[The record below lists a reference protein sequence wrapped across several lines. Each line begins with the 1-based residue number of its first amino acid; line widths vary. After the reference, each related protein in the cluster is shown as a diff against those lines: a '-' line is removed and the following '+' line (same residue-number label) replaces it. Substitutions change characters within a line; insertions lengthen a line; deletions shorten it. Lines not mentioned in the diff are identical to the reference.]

1 MNNSN
6 PQENDFSKL
15 RNKAEGK
22 LKQRGTKP
30 AKGTHADL
38 EHELNVHEI
47 ELQMQNL
54 ELIATQER
62 LTAAL
67 KEYEELFELSPVGYF
82 ILDKNSLI
90 KKVNKRGCVQLGLNK
105 AQLIGKPFSTFIHT
119 EFHQDNFYRHKNL
132 VIEEGTLELM
142 ECEIE
147 KKDGPVFSAL
157 IKSTIVNDEQS
168 SFKHLLSMVND
179 VTHIKEH
186 EHEVET
192 ALIKEKELNELKSR
206 FIAMASHEFRTP
218 LSAVLSSTALVERYA
233 QMGQDEQMHKH
244 LSRIKASIK
253 DLVSILDEFLSIE
266 KLESGK
272 VEITRRNFNLPE
284 FCEDVVEEVRSIMRK
299 GQNIIY
305 KHIGDEEI
313 KEDKIIIQHV
323 LLNLLSNACKYSGE
337 DKEINLSTMVT
348 DNKISMKIKDN
359 GIGIPEDEQNNIFS
373 RFFRAQNAVAIQG
386 TGLGLNI
393 VKRYVELINGTID
406 FTSKTNEG
414 TTFTVEL
421 PKISCL

>member
-6 PQENDFSKL
+6 SQENDFSKL
-15 RNKAEGK
+15 RKKAEEK
-22 LKQRGTKP
+22 LKQRGTRS
-30 AKGTHADL
+30 AKRPCAEI

-47 ELQMQNL
+47 ELQMQNS
-54 ELIATQER
+54 ELIATQEK
-62 LTAAL
+62 LTTTL
-67 KEYEELFELSPVGYF
+67 KEYEELFEFSPVGYF
-82 ILDKNSLI
+82 ILDRNGLI
-90 KKVNKRGCVQLGLNK
+90 KKVNKLGCNKLGIDR

-132 VIEEGTLELM
+132 VIEEGTLEVM
-142 ECEIE
+142 ECEII
-147 KKDGPVFSAL
+147 KKDGPVFPAL
-157 IKSTIVNDEQS
+157 IKSMILNNEQAN
-168 SFKHLLSMVND
+168 FKHLVSLVNL
-179 VTHIKEH
+179 TQIKEH
-186 EHEVET
+186 EHQVEL
-192 ALIKEKELNELKSR
+192 ALIKAEELNEMKSR

-253 DLVSILDEFLSIE
+253 DLTTILDEFLSIE

-272 VEITRRNFNLPE
+272 VEITRKNFNLPE

-305 KHIGDEEI
+305 KHIGAEEI
-313 KEDKIIIQHV
+313 TEDKIIIQHV

-337 DKEINLSTMVT
+337 DKEINLSTTVT
-348 DNKISMKIKDN
+348 DNKISMKVKDN
-359 GIGIPEDEQNNIFS
+359 GIGIPEEEQDNVFS
-373 RFFRAQNAVAIQG
+373 RFFRAQNVVAIQG

-406 FTSKTNEG
+406 FTSKINEG

-421 PKISCL
+421 PKINCI